1 MLWYPL
7 KFTFIGFFP
16 GFATNKTE
24 LNAVFDIFD
33 KDNKYYMEY
42 SEFIEALKPDRHVST
57 KNYWVL
63 TESVTTKILIFALNA
78 VPSL

>member
-1 MLWYPL
+1 MLSSEIY
-7 KFTFIGFFP
+7 FHCFYFP
-16 GFATNKTE
+16 GFTTNKTE

-57 KNYWVL
+57 KRRVS
-63 TESVTTKILIFALNA
+63 TESETTKILISVLNA
-78 VPSL
+78 VNNHSY

>member
-1 MLWYPL
+1 MISSENYFHW
-7 KFTFIGFFP
+7 GFFS

-33 KDNKYYMEY
+33 KDNKYYMQY

-57 KNYWVL
+57 KNY
-63 TESVTTKILIFALNA
+63 EF
-78 VPSL
+78 

>member
-1 MLWYPL
+1 MISSESYFHCL
-7 KFTFIGFFP
+7 FS

-33 KDNKYYMEY
+33 KDNKYYMQY

-57 KNYWVL
+57 KNY
-63 TESVTTKILIFALNA
+63 EF
-78 VPSL
+78 

>member
-1 MLWYPL
+1 MIYSEIY
-7 KFTFIGFFP
+7 FHFAFIFA

-57 KNYWVL
+57 KYKSFDSIRNF
-63 TESVTTKILIFALNA
+63 TK
-78 VPSL
+78 S